1 MHTLVTLFARFTR
14 HAVYF
19 LTVFSDFQNFNL
31 NFFWMHAW
39 LGANGSVKR
48 DDIKHVAG
56 KGRFPSCRL
65 VLMAIGFFTYVNFH
79 TLRIDLSVAIVA
91 MVNSTHLRRVD
102 TAAVLNISSQQSSLS
117 DQHEQCGNDRDS
129 NESRVTID
137 DDNVRL
143 RIIV

>member
-1 MHTLVTLFARFTR
+1 
-14 HAVYF
+14 
-19 LTVFSDFQNFNL
+19 
-31 NFFWMHAW
+31 MHAW

-143 RIIV
+143 RIIVWCHILRLKCTKFDFGWGCSQRSTRSLPGFKGPYF